1 MIGDLLPRVAAL
13 VFDGALD
20 VSLSALQLALL
31 VGMGLQRKDVEDV
44 AAEVRMPVQQVLA
57 MLNKAVRKLAAALG
71 NEARAD
77 DGEAVEDDE
86 ALAERLADIK
96 EGHVLSLPR
105 TAAAAAAAADGSE
118 AVADDKDDGE
128 AARQK
133 RREQQGRK
141 FAGRDKRHKRG

>member
-1 MIGDLLPRVAAL
+1 LIGDLLPRVAAL

>member
-1 MIGDLLPRVAAL
+1 LIGDLLPRVAAL

-71 NEARAD
+71 NEARHGDAP
-77 DGEAVEDDE
+77 EDEE
-86 ALAERLADIK
+86 ALAGRLADIT

-105 TAAAAAAAADGSE
+105 AAASEE
-118 AVADDKDDGE
+118 AVADDDE
-128 AARQK
+128 SARQK

-141 FAGRDKRHKRG
+141 FAGREKRHKRG

>member
-1 MIGDLLPRVAAL
+1 VAAL

>member
-1 MIGDLLPRVAAL
+1 VAAL

-105 TAAAAAAAADGSE
+105 TAAAAAAAAADGSE

>member
-141 FAGRDKRHKRG
+141 FAGREKRHKRG

>member
-1 MIGDLLPRVAAL
+1 MAAL